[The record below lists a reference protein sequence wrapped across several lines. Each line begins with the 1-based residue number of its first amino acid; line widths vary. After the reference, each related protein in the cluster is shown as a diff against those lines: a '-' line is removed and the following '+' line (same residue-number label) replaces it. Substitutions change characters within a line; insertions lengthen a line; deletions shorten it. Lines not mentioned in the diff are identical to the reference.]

1 MTPLRR
7 ISVPLLALSLALIGS
22 ACTEGDGGASA
33 VPTAPSLSGGVV
45 SEDTGETEF
54 LAGRFI
60 YQFDSIT
67 AQAAFEGNVATM
79 NIRNGTGSDL
89 GAPSL
94 YVVGTDDRRYDGMVE
109 GAAPVA
115 DGDQVTLEFTFP
127 EPVTPQTIGLVI
139 LSFGDDNVGA
149 MAPVPRPN
157 A

>member
-1 MTPLRR
+1 
-7 ISVPLLALSLALIGS
+7 
-22 ACTEGDGGASA
+22 
-33 VPTAPSLSGGVV
+33 
-45 SEDTGETEF
+45 
-54 LAGRFI
+54 
-60 YQFDSIT
+60 
-67 AQAAFEGNVATM
+67 M

>member
-1 MTPLRR
+1 VSPLRR
-7 ISVPLLALSLALIGS
+7 ISVPFLALSLAFIGS
-22 ACTEGDGGASA
+22 ACTEGDGEASSA
-33 VPTAPSLSGGVV
+33 PPTPSPSGGEV
-45 SEDTGETEF
+45 SEDTGNTEF
-54 LAGRFI
+54 LPGRFI
-60 YQFDSIT
+60 YQFNSIT

-94 YVVGTDDRRYDGMVE
+94 YVVGTDDQRYDGMVE

-115 DGDQVTLEFTFP
+115 DGEQVRLQFTFP
-127 EPVTPQTIGLVI
+127 DRVMPQTIGLVI